1 MVSLAGS
8 EVRVVY
14 DLYDHVPHELM
25 AAVLGRPVEARDDLQ
40 LIRQRLWLE
49 TVLRTG
55 DAFVCASERQRDL
68 WLGAL
73 GVLCRLN
80 HEEHARD
87 PSLRHLIGVVPF
99 GIEAS
104 PPNVGDPVLRGVLPG
119 VDERSQILVWGGGL
133 WTWLDPLTV
142 IRAVGELSRTQGDIR
157 LVFLGLSSR
166 GERGSPACTSSTF
179 AGGSP

>member
-73 GVLCRLN
+73 GVLGRLN

-133 WTWLDPLTV
+133 
-142 IRAVGELSRTQGDIR
+142 
-157 LVFLGLSSR
+157 
-166 GERGSPACTSSTF
+166 
-179 AGGSP
+179 